1 MRRPL
6 FLLILATFVAVF
18 SCGGLASA
26 ASEEPATP
34 AAATEVDSLLS
45 SYWLRN
51 QEGWFWYQDPPADV
65 QKKKETVRAQDP
77 RPKELVEF
85 EAMQKRLDELK
96 RIAVMNPTDAHMKA
110 YMGYQRY
117 VMDKS
122 AVFADNWQRLVWRT
136 PELDYSLTGR
146 PTNSF
151 AIDVFDGQLRDK
163 QAHTIRALAK
173 THGLFFFFRSDC
185 PYCHKFAP
193 VLKHF
198 EQDYGLTVF
207 PVSLDGG
214 GLPDYPT
221 PLTDNGMAAN
231 LNVSVVPA
239 VFLAV
244 PGSREI
250 TPIGYGVMAET
261 DLVERIHA
269 ITQTKP
275 GQSF

>member
-1 MRRPL
+1 VNRIYRTLALLAPL
-6 FLLILATFVAVF
+6 LWTVLACAQ
-18 SCGGLASA
+18 SGSGADPSA
-26 ASEEPATP
+26 APSGEDPVP
-34 AAATEVDSLLS
+34 N
-45 SYWLRN
+45 YWLRK
-51 QEGWFWYQDPPADV
+51 QEGWFWYRDPPTPPKAQAPAKREAD
-65 QKKKETVRAQDP
+65 R

-85 EAMQKRLDELK
+85 EVMQKRLEELK
-96 RIAVMNPTDAHMKA
+96 RIAVMNPTEAHMKA

-122 AVFADNWQRLVWRT
+122 AVFADTWQRVVWKT

-151 AIDVFDGQLRDK
+151 AIDVYDGQIRGK
-163 QAHTIRALAK
+163 QADAIRALAK

-193 VLKHF
+193 VLKRF
-198 EQDYGLTVF
+198 EQEYGLNVF

-214 GLPDYPT
+214 GLPDYPSA
-221 PLTDNGMAAN
+221 LLDNGIATN

-250 TPIGYGVMAET
+250 TPIGYGLMAATE
-261 DLVERIHA
+261 LVERIYA
-269 ITQTKP
+269 VTQTKA
-275 GQSF
+275 GDRF

>member
-1 MRRPL
+1 MTRSLIIFAFFAML
-6 FLLILATFVAVF
+6 FWADL
-18 SCGGLASA
+18 G
-26 ASEEPATP
+26 
-34 AAATEVDSLLS
+34 AAAPDASTTRSDATEAETQLP
-45 SYWLRN
+45 SYWRRN
-51 QEGWFWYQDPPADV
+51 REGWFWYQDPPPEV
-65 QKKKETVRAQDP
+65 RKKKETAREQEQRP
-77 RPKELVEF
+77 RELIEF

-96 RIAVMNPTDAHMKA
+96 RIAVMNPTEDHMKA

-122 AVFADNWQRLVWRT
+122 AVFADNWQRLVWKT

-151 AIDVFDGQLRDK
+151 AIDVFDGQQRDK
-163 QAHTIRALAK
+163 QANTIRALAK

-198 EQDYGLTVF
+198 EQNYGLTVF
-207 PVSLDGG
+207 AVSLDGG
-214 GLPDYPT
+214 GLPEYPT

-231 LNVSVVPA
+231 LNVSMVPA
-239 VFLAV
+239 IFLAV
-244 PGSREI
+244 PGTREI

-261 DLVERIHA
+261 ELVERIHA

-275 GQSF
+275 GQPF

>member
-1 MRRPL
+1 MIRSL
-6 FLLILATFVAVF
+6 FLFALVAVL
-18 SCGGLASA
+18 SWADPGA
-26 ASEEPATP
+26 AAPDETATP
-34 AAATEVDSLLS
+34 SGATEVESPLP

-51 QEGWFWYQDPPADV
+51 REGWFWYQDPPPAARE
-65 QKKKETVRAQDP
+65 KKETVRAQDP

-96 RIAVMNPTDAHMKA
+96 RIAVMNPTDPHMKA

-122 AVFADNWQRLVWRT
+122 AVFADNWQRLVWQT
-136 PELDYSLTGR
+136 PALDYSLTGR

-151 AIDVFDGQLRDK
+151 AIDVFDRQLRDK

-244 PGSREI
+244 PGTREI

-275 GQSF
+275 GQPF

>member
-6 FLLILATFVAVF
+6 FLLILASFVAVF
-18 SCGGLASA
+18 SWASLASGA
-26 ASEEPATP
+26 AEDPAMP
-34 AAATEVDSLLS
+34 ASATEVESPLS

-51 QEGWFWYQDPPADV
+51 QEGWFWYREPPPATT
-65 QKKKETVRAQDP
+65 KKKETAREQDQ

-96 RIAVMNPTDAHMKA
+96 RIAVMNPTEAHMKA

-122 AVFADNWQRLVWRT
+122 AVFADNWQRLVWKT

-151 AIDVFDGQLRDK
+151 AIDVFDGQVRD
-163 QAHTIRALAK
+163 QQSSTIRALAK

-193 VLKHF
+193 VLKRF
-198 EQDYGLTVF
+198 ERNYGLTVF
-207 PVSLDGG
+207 AVSLDGG
-214 GLPDYPT
+214 GLPEYPT
-221 PLTDNGMAAN
+221 PLSDNGMAAN
-231 LNVSVVPA
+231 LNVSMVPA
-239 VFLAV
+239 IFLAV
-244 PGSREI
+244 PGTREI

-261 DLVERIHA
+261 DIVERINA

-275 GQSF
+275 GQPF

>member
-1 MRRPL
+1 MKRPYRVFAL
-6 FLLILATFVAVF
+6 LATLLWTA
-18 SCGGLASA
+18 LACAQTGSA
-26 ASEEPATP
+26 GARSDDPSSEKPRP
-34 AAATEVDSLLS
+34 

-51 QEGWFWYQDPPADV
+51 QEGWFWYRDPPIPP
-65 QKKKETVRAQDP
+65 KAQAP
-77 RPKELVEF
+77 AKGEAERRPKELVQF
-85 EAMQKRLDELK
+85 EAMQKQLEDLK
-96 RIAVMNPTDAHMKA
+96 RIAVMNPTEGHMKA
-110 YMGYQRY
+110 YMTYQRY

-122 AVFADNWQRLVWRT
+122 AVFADTWQRLVWKT

-151 AIDVFDGQLRDK
+151 AIDVFDGQVRGK
-163 QAHTIRALAK
+163 QADAIRALAK

-193 VLKHF
+193 VLKRF
-198 EQDYGLTVF
+198 EQEYGLNVF
-207 PVSLDGG
+207 AVSLDGG
-214 GLPDYPT
+214 SLPDYPGA
-221 PLTDNGMAAN
+221 LSDNGMAAN

-239 VFLAV
+239 LFLAV

-250 TPIGYGVMAET
+250 TPIGYGLMAPTE
-261 DLVERIHA
+261 LAERIYA

>member
-1 MRRPL
+1 MIRP
-6 FLLILATFVAVF
+6 FFVFAFVAML
-18 SCGGLASA
+18 SWTTLGA
-26 ASEEPATP
+26 AAPDDATTTSD
-34 AAATEVDSLLS
+34 ATEVETRLP
-45 SYWLRN
+45 SYWRRN
-51 QEGWFWYQDPPADV
+51 REGWFWYQDPPPEV
-65 QKKKETVRAQDP
+65 RNKKETSREQDQRP
-77 RPKELVEF
+77 RELVEF

-96 RIAVMNPTDAHMKA
+96 RIAVMNPSESHMKA

-122 AVFADNWQRLVWRT
+122 AVFADNWQRVVWKT

-163 QAHTIRALAK
+163 QTDTIRALAK

-193 VLKHF
+193 VLRHF
-198 EQDYGLTVF
+198 ERDYGLTVF
-207 PVSLDGG
+207 AVSLDGG
-214 GLPDYPT
+214 GLPEYPT

-231 LNVSVVPA
+231 LNVRMVPA

-244 PGSREI
+244 PGTREI

-261 DLVERIHA
+261 ELVERIHA
-269 ITQTKP
+269 IMQTKT
-275 GQSF
+275 GQPF